1 MRSFFREKAFIR
13 SMGFRLESSA
23 AEQQKISRKVFS
35 FRFFLQFSS
44 CYHIADAIQR
54 EMFRFL

>member
-13 SMGFRLESSA
+13 SMGFRRESNA

-35 FRFFLQFSS
+35 FRFIFCCSV
-44 CYHIADAIQR
+44 CVTI
-54 EMFRFL
+54 